1 MKPKLQVSRVSFSY
15 HSKNRETLALSDISF
30 NVDTGEFIAIVG
42 PSGCGKST
50 LLSLLCGLN
59 MPEAGA
65 IFLDGELLEK
75 NPKMPLIGLY
85 VPEGPPFEWRI
96 FFPMFPGLEIQKKL
110 NTETKQELSTCS
122 LTMDLPVLNTQK
134 ALCPFRRY
142 ASESRSHTYTGTE
155 TGSAFIR

>member
-1 MKPKLQVSRVSFSY
+1 MKPKLQVSRASFSY

-75 NPKMPLIGLY
+75 NPKNATGIGYMFQKDHLLN
-85 VPEGPPFEWRI
+85 GGI
-96 FFPMFPGLEIQKKL
+96 FFPMFPL
-110 NTETKQELSTCS
+110 
-122 LTMDLPVLNTQK
+122 DL
-134 ALCPFRRY
+134 R
-142 ASESRSHTYTGTE
+142 SRKN
-155 TGSAFIR
+155 

>member
-50 LLSLLCGLN
+50 LLSLICGLN

-75 NPKMPLIGLY
+75 IPKMPPGSAICSRRTTFLNG
-85 VPEGPPFEWRI
+85 GI
-96 FFPMFPGLEIQKKL
+96 FFPMFPL
-110 NTETKQELSTCS
+110 
-122 LTMDLPVLNTQK
+122 DL
-134 ALCPFRRY
+134 R
-142 ASESRSHTYTGTE
+142 SRKIEY
-155 TGSAFIR
+155 